1 MPNIFKFYRE
11 RIKDHAYRGKHFRG
25 RLDKLAEMKSEVWPT
40 TPGHSDGTVSEKNTS
55 ETAFQRALYTH
66 PQIHLVG
73 DGHATPLTWKDI
85 ELPVILSKRSR
96 RRCVDLIGQTPIN
109 GTFLC
114 ELKYVKS
121 GAAPPGN
128 AVDYA
133 IFEALLYYA
142 IVNRDPTVLDKAK
155 VYHPPESPRFS
166 WKAVSDSRVI
176 LVLANDYYWTT
187 ARQSRNLE
195 RITNLVAD
203 IRKSQDI
210 QVLLC
215 STPNYTFKPKDVA
228 PGRYRPTLALCAAE
242 IAAAAKSFPT
252 YRLIASSD

>member
-11 RIKDHAYRGKHFRG
+11 RIKDQVYRGKHFRG
-25 RLDKLAEMKSEVWPT
+25 RLDKLAEMKSQVWPT
-40 TPGHSDGTVSEKNTS
+40 TPGHFDGTVSERNTS
-55 ETAFQRALYTH
+55 ETAFQRALNYTH
-66 PQIHLVG
+66 PPMHLVG
-73 DGHATPLTWKDI
+73 DGHKTPLTWKDI
-85 ELPVILSKRSR
+85 KLPIILSKKSR
-96 RRCVDLIGQTPIN
+96 RRCVDLIGHTTIN

-114 ELKYVKS
+114 ELKYAKS

-142 IVNRDPTVLDKAK
+142 IVNRDSALLDKAK
-155 VYHPPESPRFS
+155 IYHPESLQFS
-166 WKAVSDSRVI
+166 WKDVSDSRVI

-187 ARQSRNLE
+187 ARRSRNLE
-195 RITNLVAD
+195 RITNLVED

-215 STPNYTFKPKDVA
+215 STPNYTFKPKDVT
-228 PGRYRPTLALCAAE
+228 PGRYRPTLALCAEE
-242 IAAAAKSFPT
+242 ISAAANSFPT

>member
-1 MPNIFKFYRE
+1 
-11 RIKDHAYRGKHFRG
+11 
-25 RLDKLAEMKSEVWPT
+25 MKSEVWPT

-85 ELPVILSKRSR
+85 ELPIILSKRSR

-114 ELKYVKS
+114 ELKYAKS

-187 ARQSRNLE
+187 ARQGRNLE

-215 STPNYTFKPKDVA
+215 STPHFTFKPKDA
-228 PGRYRPTLALCAAE
+228 PPGRYRPTLALCAAE
-242 IAAAAKSFPT
+242 ISAVAKSFPT
-252 YRLIASSD
+252 YRLIVSSD